1 MGKGDKG
8 AKIFKTKR
16 GRGAAIAW
24 TEDILRAVER
34 RARSDRET
42 STRVV
47 RRCSQCHTIEAGGAH
62 KQGPNLHGVFGRAAG
77 TASGFA
83 FSGAVAGSGVTW
95 DDETMDKWLAN
106 PKKFIKG
113 TKMVFAG
120 IKKDKERAPLLK
132 YLKEASA

>member
-1 MGKGDKG
+1 M
-8 AKIFKTKR
+8 
-16 GRGAAIAW
+16 
-24 TEDILRAVER
+24 
-34 RARSDRET
+34 REINPNA
-42 STRVV
+42 

>member
-24 TEDILRAVER
+24 TEDILRAER
-34 RARSDRET
+34 SAAQRSRDQ
-42 STRVV
+42 TRVV